1 MLFHCSLRAFSSAF
15 WRTRTAVEPG
25 LQVICCKSSNGICD
39 RRMITFNDI
48 QSALA
53 RIRDSIYLSPCARS
67 QTFSESTGNEV
78 YLKLD
83 NLQRTGS
90 FKERGALNK
99 LLSLSAVER
108 ARGVI
113 AASAGNH
120 AQGVAY
126 HAGKLGIRAQICM
139 PLTTPLIK
147 VSATRGYGAE
157 VVLHGANYDE
167 AFAESLRRSQV
178 EDLTLVH
185 AFDDDAVIAGQGTIG
200 LELLQQHPDLE
211 AVIVPIGGGGLIGGI
226 ACAVKESNSKIQVFG
241 VQPSRLPSMKAAL
254 AEGKPVT
261 LKPASTIADGIAVRR
276 AGDRTLPLIQKYV
289 DDVVTVEEEEIA
301 NAILLLL
308 EREKTLAEGAGA
320 AAVAALVNR
329 KVPLT
334 GKKVA
339 VLVCGGNID
348 VTLLS
353 RIIERGL
360 VKDGRLVRLRVH
372 LPDYPGALNRLTSIL
387 AEHRANIVETDYDRA
402 YHGVGLGETAIEITM
417 ETRGPDHIAEII
429 SALGAAG
436 YAQERVL

>member
-1 MLFHCSLRAFSSAF
+1 
-15 WRTRTAVEPG
+15 
-25 LQVICCKSSNGICD
+25 
-39 RRMITFNDI
+39 MITLDDI
-48 QSALA
+48 QAALR
-53 RIRDSIYLSPCARS
+53 RIRSSIYLSPCALS
-67 QTFSESTGNEV
+67 ATFSESTANQV

-83 NLQRTGS
+83 NLQRTGA

-99 LLSLSAVER
+99 LLSLSPEER
-108 ARGVI
+108 AQGVI

-147 VSATRGYGAE
+147 VSATRGYGAD

-167 AFAESLRRSQV
+167 AYEEALRRSQA
-178 EDLTLVH
+178 EQLTFVH

-200 LELLQQHPDLE
+200 LELIDQHPDLE
-211 AVIVPIGGGGLIGGI
+211 AVVVPIGGGGLIGGI
-226 ACAVKESNSKIQVFG
+226 ACALKESNAKSLSNRRIQVFG
-241 VQPSRLPSMKAAL
+241 VQPSRLPSMKVAV

-261 LKPASTIADGIAVRR
+261 LAAASTIADGIAVRR
-276 AGDRTLPLIQKYV
+276 AGERTLPLVQKYV
-289 DDVVTVEEEEIA
+289 DDIVTVEEEEIA

-320 AAVAALVNR
+320 AAIAALVNR
-329 KVPLT
+329 KLPLV

-387 AEHRANIVETDYDRA
+387 AQHRANIVETDYDRA

-436 YAQERVL
+436 YTQERVL